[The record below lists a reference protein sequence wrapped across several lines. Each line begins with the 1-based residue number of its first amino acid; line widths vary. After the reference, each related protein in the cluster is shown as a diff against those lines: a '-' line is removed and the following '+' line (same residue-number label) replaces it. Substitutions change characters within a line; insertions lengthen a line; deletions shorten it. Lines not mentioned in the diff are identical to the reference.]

1 MSELYYI
8 DILKKLVDRKQ
19 PIEHD
24 ELCCTRLSYEA
35 FLADMEFLKSNGL
48 VEEFT
53 ENNKV
58 YYRATDSGID
68 YVDDLIRIKKY
79 REKARKDPNSILFV
93 QEKINSCWIETNVLL
108 PENATEIKPLDV
120 GGCEFTTVLVKDNV
134 GHVSFANRVRR
145 IPTGIQYLDKDIDDL
160 NWHWSKIDFEPT
172 HWMPIPQ

>member
-19 PIEHD
+19 PIKHD

-79 REKARKDPNSILFV
+79 RENAR
-93 QEKINSCWIETNVLL
+93 
-108 PENATEIKPLDV
+108 
-120 GGCEFTTVLVKDNV
+120 
-134 GHVSFANRVRR
+134 
-145 IPTGIQYLDKDIDDL
+145 
-160 NWHWSKIDFEPT
+160 
-172 HWMPIPQ
+172 